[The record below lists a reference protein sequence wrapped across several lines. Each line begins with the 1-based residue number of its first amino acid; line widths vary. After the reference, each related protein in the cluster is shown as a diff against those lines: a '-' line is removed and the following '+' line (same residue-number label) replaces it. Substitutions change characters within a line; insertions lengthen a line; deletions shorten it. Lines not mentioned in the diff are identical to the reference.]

1 MQHRERGRQVVNFSV
16 AVNDSYKPK
25 CSKVAVKVATFFNCS
40 YWINPSIVTYLT
52 KGTLVECFGR
62 ISVNAWTNAEG
73 EAKASLNFHVNSI
86 KLLGKSNAAIKET
99 VLAASEITEPLEDLH
114 SDFIINQSAEV
125 TACGIE
131 IKAG

>member
-1 MQHRERGRQVVNFSV
+1 MELTGRITADAKCSTLKDGRQVVNFSV

-25 CSKVAVKVATFFNCS
+25 GSEVAVKVATFFNCS
-40 YWINPSIVTYLT
+40 YWMNPGIAPYLT

-86 KLLGKSNAAIKET
+86 KLHGKSNAATKEA
-99 VLAASEITEPLEDLH
+99 VPAAAEIIEPSEDLP
-114 SDFIINQSAEV
+114 F
-125 TACGIE
+125 
-131 IKAG
+131 

>member
-1 MQHRERGRQVVNFSV
+1 MEITGRLTADAKCSTVKSGRQVVNFSV

-25 CSKVAVKVATFFNCS
+25 GSEVAVKVTTYFNCS
-40 YWINPSIVTYLT
+40 YWMNPGIASYLT

-86 KLLGKSNAAIKET
+86 KLHGKANRAGNAAATET
-99 VLAASEITEPLEDLH
+99 TPDAAEITEPLEDLP
-114 SDFIINQSAEV
+114 F
-125 TACGIE
+125 
-131 IKAG
+131 

>member
-1 MQHRERGRQVVNFSV
+1 MELTGRLTADAKLSTLKDGRQVVNFNV

-25 CSKVAVKVATFFNCS
+25 GSEVAVKVATYFNCS
-40 YWINPSIVTYLT
+40 YWMNPGIAPYLT

-86 KLLGKSNAAIKET
+86 KLHGKAGSTTNAATTET
-99 VLAASEITEPLEDLH
+99 VPVVEAITEPLEDLP
-114 SDFIINQSAEV
+114 F
-125 TACGIE
+125 
-131 IKAG
+131 